1 VVETS
6 SYSKANKSKQRRHI
20 CHAADTPVTLHNKHN
35 TGPTDVRVWHSKAA
49 LKHKQHRRVTEIPS
63 VESSGRI
70 HVATVSDTDKHSR
83 HRWTRSRNPL
93 LRTWRYCTYNAVS
106 TFGFWKVGPIGHLHP
121 AVWAPRERRGIALL
135 YSLTLSLDRGGGGVG
150 TDIESN

>member
-6 SYSKANKSKQRRHI
+6 YYLKANMFKQRRHI

-35 TGPTDVRVWHSKAA
+35 TDPTGVRVWHNKVA

-63 VESSGRI
+63 IESSVRI
-70 HVATVSDTDKHSR
+70 HVATVSDTDKRSR

-93 LRTWRYCTYNAVS
+93 LSTWRYFTTQFQLLEGRDDWSPVS
-106 TFGFWKVGPIGHLHP
+106 CRLGPEGEKRYHSTLFFNLV
-121 AVWAPRERRGIALL
+121 ARRGWVCEVLGK
-135 YSLTLSLDRGGGGVG
+135 T
-150 TDIESN
+150 